1 MNKGNE
7 IEEQEMEFSVTGDIS
22 DKLANP
28 EETSKAKKKRKA
40 HEKLVILHNSGSKG
54 LSINHFIIEFAG
66 TAKFY
71 LVLII

>member
-40 HEKLVILHNSGSKG
+40 QEKLVILQYSGSKG
-54 LSINHFIIEFAG
+54 LSTNYFIIEFL
-66 TAKFY
+66 T
-71 LVLII
+71 LLSVI